1 VGEREKERAGLT
13 SEVRAFID
21 GLAELIAEA
30 IQDEGN
36 GQMDSENEEIGTVK

>member
-1 VGEREKERAGLT
+1 MGEREKERAGLT

-30 IQDEGN
+30 IQEEEN
-36 GQMDSENEEIGTVK
+36 GQRECERPGEVG